1 VGFWRRREPLHERLL
16 RESGVEG
23 TPVEAE
29 PRSDGWRQL
38 GGEPALDEAGI
49 TGLHRFREWQA
60 TATVEA
66 PGLEGDEVSFVV
78 LPDGSVLVD
87 EEAGDTPLTALA
99 EALEV
104 QLAPPYRAHGVR
116 RRGDVWAVGANPI
129 EVVDLRPDV
138 EGDELEL
145 VWSGGERSL
154 AVDGARSFRSIPQL
168 EELAARRSTDYVVH
182 ASRLDGSL
190 WEVRVTPL

>member
-16 RESGVEG
+16 RESGLEG
-23 TPVEAE
+23 QPVEAE
-29 PRSDGWRQL
+29 PRFEGPRRL

-99 EALEV
+99 DALEE
-104 QLAPPYRAHGVR
+104 QLAPPYRARGVR

-154 AVDGARSFRSIPQL
+154 TVDGARTFGSVPQL
-168 EELAARRSTDYVVH
+168 EELASKRSTDFVVH
-182 ASRLDGSL
+182 AARLDGSL